1 LEILLDNVA
10 QCENQRTKK
19 RELDPHPQV
28 ASRKEKVNRKAVP
41 VGTAPAPSASREET
55 FDVKNCA
62 RAVCSAPSARA

>member
-10 QCENQRTKK
+10 QCENQRTEKG
-19 RELDPHPQV
+19 ELDPHPQV